1 MPLQVPAAYEQKFSF
16 IKDKHRRLMHAMVH
30 FMDEEIGEMVQ
41 LLKER
46 QMWNNS
52 LVVFH
57 SDNGGEIIFKGIC
70 GGNNWPLRGGKFSN
84 FEGGI
89 RVNAFVTGGWV
100 PESRRGQKLE
110 GLVTAWDWY
119 ATYAALA
126 GVDPEDHQAADF
138 KLPPL
143 DSKDVWPWLSGAAAA
158 SPREEVVIGET
169 SAHTPNGDG
178 QTVVGGVIRGRYKL
192 LLGVDAHK
200 WNSMF
205 LTRQVS
211 QNVMTGPQWPNSS
224 SHLIPML
231 HPRHCGRQPEHG
243 CLFEAWHGWPHWEA
257 MAMKKGDECD
267 ASSLLHMSRDK
278 DVPKK
283 CAKPGEIERIREDM
297 LKKAGKT
304 ATPATSQGAPKAA
317 GDGCRGKSIL
327 CKTSKSEA
335 NCKFW
340 KRVGCSWGQAL
351 LQKDTDFPTNCTHGI
366 QCNEDGCRCA
376 NPGEVK
382 QITEDIVKEVARAQ
396 PLANEEA
403 PADDACMG
411 EWFLCKSLE
420 TEESCKVFQSEGCA
434 WGKAAL
440 LQKDMPKGCKNGIT
454 CRNGDCR
461 CGGWTVF
468 APNAACM
475 HLRIVDLSGTAAST
489 SQALQLAWQRQRTG
503 RVAFSVPRVSCRCA
517 KLGETEGATPP
528 EGEACTG
535 SSHICAKLTSEELCW
550 KLPGCSWTKETQGL

>member
-178 QTVVGGVIRGRYKL
+178 HTVVGGVIRGRYKL

-243 CLFEAWHGWPHWEA
+243 CLFDIFADPGESTSLARQNTSLFNELLQRV
-257 MAMKKGDECD
+257 DELQQSVYSPNRGSED
-267 ASSLLHMSRDK
+267 RGA
-278 DVPKK
+278 
-283 CAKPGEIERIREDM
+283 CAKAHEQQGFWGPWLSHD
-297 LKKAGKT
+297 AG
-304 ATPATSQGAPKAA
+304 QN
-317 GDGCRGKSIL
+317 L
-327 CKTSKSEA
+327 
-335 NCKFW
+335 
-340 KRVGCSWGQAL
+340 V
-351 LQKDTDFPTNCTHGI
+351 
-366 QCNEDGCRCA
+366 
-376 NPGEVK
+376 V
-382 QITEDIVKEVARAQ
+382 
-396 PLANEEA
+396 
-403 PADDACMG
+403 
-411 EWFLCKSLE
+411 
-420 TEESCKVFQSEGCA
+420 
-434 WGKAAL
+434 
-440 LQKDMPKGCKNGIT
+440 
-454 CRNGDCR
+454 
-461 CGGWTVF
+461 
-468 APNAACM
+468 
-475 HLRIVDLSGTAAST
+475 
-489 SQALQLAWQRQRTG
+489 
-503 RVAFSVPRVSCRCA
+503 
-517 KLGETEGATPP
+517 
-528 EGEACTG
+528 
-535 SSHICAKLTSEELCW
+535 
-550 KLPGCSWTKETQGL
+550 